1 MIIILFLLLGT
12 SIVYSARQPIVDN
25 DNNQWGA
32 ILNEYLNVSHTES
45 GALRKGLNV
54 SFYDINITGKTNI
67 TSNVNMY
74 NLTLTDKITFAL
86 GEIIDNLIDGWI
98 KITGGLQVSGD
109 ITANSLN
116 GSWNESGNLKTELR
130 GSIDANIT
138 EVNSRVLNT
147 STSFGGGVSGS
158 FNSIV
163 LGNDAL
169 DDQYY
174 DSESDLTGLLNDNYI
189 DVSGD
194 TMAGN
199 LIINGNLTII
209 GGYVEANVTNMN
221 INGSVL
227 PELNNLFDLGS
238 STLRWAN
245 GYFATIYG
253 ALEGAFNNANF
264 TSNYETRT
272 DRYADINF
280 SNSLAL
286 RTNLTYA
293 NNLTNYIKNG
303 TGILNVSDRI
313 YTTTINS
320 TNSNL
325 TFFIN
330 GASIKFAYN
339 GSHFGWVS

>member
-147 STSFGGGVSGS
+147 STSFGGEVSGS

-174 DSESDLTGLLNDNYI
+174 DSEADLTGLLNDNYQPLGSYLGSSASGWSNTSTTTSTSL
-189 DVSGD
+189 DVNVGSGD
-194 TMAGN
+194 LFVNSTSGN
-199 LIINGNLTII
+199 VGIGTTSPTHKLNVVGSANITGQVYVNNLTI
-209 GGYVEANVTNMN
+209 GG
-221 INGSVL
+221 GS
-227 PELNNLFDLGS
+227 
-238 STLRWAN
+238 
-245 GYFATIYG
+245 
-253 ALEGAFNNANF
+253 
-264 TSNYETRT
+264 
-272 DRYADINF
+272 
-280 SNSLAL
+280 
-286 RTNLTYA
+286 
-293 NNLTNYIKNG
+293 G
-303 TGILNVSDRI
+303 TVM
-313 YTTTINS
+313 Y
-320 TNSNL
+320 
-325 TFFIN
+325 
-330 GASIKFAYN
+330 YN
-339 GSHFGWVS
+339 GSHLIIT